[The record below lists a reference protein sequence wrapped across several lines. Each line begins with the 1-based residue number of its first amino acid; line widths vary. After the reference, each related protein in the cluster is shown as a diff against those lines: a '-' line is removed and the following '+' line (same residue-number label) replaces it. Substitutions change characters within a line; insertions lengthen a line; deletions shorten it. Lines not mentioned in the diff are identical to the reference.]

1 MGNFI
6 KLMLALG
13 FIGVLS
19 FLFAVFVYDKKDA
32 EMGLEKARFDREAVE
47 FDKRFYESWDMQKK
61 EMADTPEARDFWNE
75 KIEDDRKTFAE
86 KEKQADERVE
96 KAQANL
102 EQPAADQRQFVH
114 DTKKAVESTNDEI
127 TEQDFEKALKES
139 FNR

>member
-32 EMGLEKARFDREAVE
+32 EMGLEKARFDRETVE
-47 FDKRFYESWDMQKK
+47 FDKRFYESWDMQKT
-61 EMADTPEARDFWNE
+61 EMAGTQKEREFWDE
-75 KIEDDRKTFAE
+75 KTEEDRQSFAE

-102 EQPAADQRQFVH
+102 EQPTADHRQFVD

-127 TEQDFEKALKES
+127 TEQEFENALKES
-139 FNR
+139 FDR

>member
-32 EMGLEKARFDREAVE
+32 EMGLEKARFHQEAVE
-47 FDKRFYESWDMQKK
+47 FDKRFYESWNRQKS
-61 EMADTPEARDFWNE
+61 EMAGTEEARDFW
-75 KIEDDRKTFAE
+75 EDKAEEDRKTFAE
-86 KEKQADERVE
+86 KEKQAGERVE
-96 KAQANL
+96 TARANL
-102 EQPAADQRQFVH
+102 ERSAESQRQFVD
-114 DTKKAVESTNDEI
+114 DTKEAVKSTNDEI
-127 TEQDFEKALKES
+127 TEQEFEKAVKES